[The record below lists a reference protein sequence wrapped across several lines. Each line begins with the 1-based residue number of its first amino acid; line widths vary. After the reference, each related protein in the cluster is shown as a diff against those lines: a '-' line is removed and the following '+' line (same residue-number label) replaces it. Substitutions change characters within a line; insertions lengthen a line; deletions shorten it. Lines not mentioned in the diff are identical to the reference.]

1 MSELLETK
9 AALLQDLGLDALD
22 TPTLDQLITAESR
35 YLRDLRMNLS
45 AFQRSKE
52 LNKKEVYLLALAVA
66 NNNGNGLLQ
75 AAFTAKAKAEGAT
88 EAEVADTLACTSV
101 MSANN
106 ILYRFRHFMG
116 KDSYNQ
122 MPAGMRMQVM
132 MNPSTG
138 KEFFELV
145 STAISAVNGCEQCLR
160 AHEES
165 LLKLGTTEARIF
177 ESIKL
182 AAVIT
187 SACKVLY

>member
-9 AALLQDLGLDALD
+9 AALLQDLGLDTLD
-22 TPTLDQLITAESR
+22 TPTLDQLIAAESR

-75 AAFTAKAKAEGAT
+75 AAFTDKAKAEGAT